1 MKWVLLG
8 GGGHCRSCISVIEN
22 LNQSVLGVLDKD
34 ANANTLGYP
43 ILGGDEWV
51 EANSSKG
58 DILFL
63 VTLGMIRSTS
73 VRERIY
79 SLLKRKNAEIGT
91 LVAKSA
97 VVSSSAIIG
106 EGCMIMEQALVNS
119 CSSVGVNSIVNSGSI
134 VEHDVCVGAHT
145 HVSTRAVINGGSIIG
160 KRCLIGSGAIVLQ
173 NVRIGDDVTLGAGAT
188 AVKDIVE
195 PGVWVGTPAR
205 RIK

>member
-1 MKWVLLG
+1 
-8 GGGHCRSCISVIEN
+8 
-22 LNQSVLGVLDKD
+22 
-34 ANANTLGYP
+34 
-43 ILGGDEWV
+43 
-51 EANSSKG
+51 
-58 DILFL
+58 
-63 VTLGMIRSTS
+63 
-73 VRERIY
+73 
-79 SLLKRKNAEIGT
+79 
-91 LVAKSA
+91 
-97 VVSSSAIIG
+97 
-106 EGCMIMEQALVNS
+106 MIMEQALVNS